1 MLLTIHDNQ
10 YRKVAFIDN
19 EKQGTLNYFNDR
31 WHRNL
36 ETGSSTFEFS
46 VSKKDVEGDKAYSR
60 VYQQL
65 NEKAFVSFQHKSRN
79 YIFYVSKVVET
90 HTRINCLCLNLNLDL
105 INSEVGAFKATRAMS
120 FAEYCNAMGL
130 LRYEKMSI
138 GINEVS
144 ESRRTLEWDG
154 TESKVARLISL
165 ARNFEAEIDFDT
177 QFYDDSS
184 LKSFKVNVYKAND
197 GEKNQGVG
205 RRRDDL
211 LLVRGVNL
219 AEVKRTVDNSKIYN
233 ALTPVGKNGERVI
246 QLAPSN
252 WSVKN
257 EKGELEFYQKGG
269 TLYAPLSAQRFPSA
283 FPDKESGE
291 QWITRTMEID
301 SADQEKIRST
311 AYRELKKFAY
321 PEITYEVEGYADLNI
336 GDTVRIQDDGFVP
349 MLVIEARVIEQTLSF
364 TNPSSNRTTFG
375 NARALE
381 SRVSTDLIKR
391 LEQMVESARPYTI
404 KVLTSNGTYFKNHI
418 GNSVV
423 EARLYKGGTPIEDV
437 TWAWEFKGQST
448 TGQSYQVDGREVGET
463 AVLVV
468 KATQGD
474 RELTREA
481 VSFVNVNDGASG
493 QPGLAGADGRTPI
506 VHTAYANSAD
516 GSVGFSVSDSTNK
529 SYIGTC
535 TTYLDTN
542 PTGEDP
548 RDYRLY
554 SWAKFKGE
562 TGRGIEST
570 THYFLATNQ
579 GSGVTASTSGWTTT
593 AQYTS
598 ESKRYLWNYTV
609 TQYTDGTSQTSSAII
624 IGVHGAKGDKGDKG
638 NDGIAGRDG
647 VGIRLTT
654 VTYGMSPSDTIQPT
668 SWSASVPTLVKGQY
682 LWTKTVWTYTDNHTE
697 TGYQKTYVS
706 RDGNNGRDGIPGKDG
721 VGIRSTA
728 ITYAVSTSG
737 TSAPTVGWGEQVPN
751 VPSGQYLWT
760 RTVYTYTDNDT
771 ETAYSVSKMG
781 EKGDKGDKGERGLQ
795 GLQGPKGDQ
804 GIPGVKGADGRT
816 QYTHIAYADT
826 ASGGGFSQTDQTK
839 PYIGMYQDFIAT
851 DSTNPASYRWTK
863 WKGDKGDTGAQGVP
877 GPKGADGRTPYVHF
891 AYSDN
896 ADGTG
901 LTTSDNG
908 QRYIGHYSDY
918 TQADSTDKTKYRW
931 ADRWA
936 KIELGGRNYILQ
948 SDTYSTTGSK
958 YFDVTPEF
966 LDYAYSGKYVTISL
980 DIKGENLVPDA
991 RGLSRIGCELR
1002 LNLSNGGVLY
1012 LQCQKIVSGNL
1023 PRERISVTRQIP
1035 QGVSVVGLNKVNMY
1049 VQVGGTALAGRPKF
1063 ELSSSPS
1070 DWSPA
1075 PEDVEE
1081 SIRKEAEIAAYND
1094 LKLQEEAQAIRVEL
1108 EAKALASEVKAWLGE
1123 YRSFAERSDGQV
1135 AGLSQSFFESQAR
1148 IVELEKNLGENALM
1162 LNFVNNYLRASD
1174 DGVTLGNK
1182 DNTDYIQITPEGIQL
1197 MSAGVA
1203 VATIAN
1209 GLMKTAHGV
1218 LTDSLQVGKFRFEQ
1232 SRRNPDINVWRYVE

>member
-90 HTRINCLCLNLNLDL
+90 HTKINCLCLNLNLDL

-138 GINEVS
+138 GIDEVS

-184 LKSFKVNVYKAND
+184 LKSFKVNVYKAYD

-233 ALTPVGKNGERVI
+233 AVTPVGKDGERVI

-391 LEQMVESARPYTI
+391 LEQMVELARPYTI
-404 KVLTSNGTYFKNHI
+404 KVLTTNGTYFKNSLGH
-418 GNSVV
+418 SVV

-448 TGQSYQVDGREVGET
+448 TGQSYQVNGREVGET
-463 AVLVV
+463 AVLLV
-468 KATQGD
+468 KAMQGD

-493 QPGLAGADGRTPI
+493 QPGQAGADGRTPI

-516 GSVGFSVSDSTNK
+516 GSVGFSVSDPTNK
-529 SYIGTC
+529 SFIGTC

-570 THYFLATNQ
+570 THYFLATSQ
-579 GSGVTASTSGWTTT
+579 GSGVTVSTSGWTTT
-593 AQYTS
+593 AQSTTAVN
-598 ESKRYLWNYTV
+598 KYLWNYTV

-624 IGVHGAKGDKGDKG
+624 IGVH
-638 NDGIAGRDG
+638 
-647 VGIRLTT
+647 
-654 VTYGMSPSDTIQPT
+654 
-668 SWSASVPTLVKGQY
+668 
-682 LWTKTVWTYTDNHTE
+682 
-697 TGYQKTYVS
+697 
-706 RDGNNGRDGIPGKDG
+706 
-721 VGIRSTA
+721 
-728 ITYAVSTSG
+728 
-737 TSAPTVGWGEQVPN
+737 
-751 VPSGQYLWT
+751 
-760 RTVYTYTDNDT
+760 
-771 ETAYSVSKMG
+771 
-781 EKGDKGDKGERGLQ
+781 
-795 GLQGPKGDQ
+795 
-804 GIPGVKGADGRT
+804 
-816 QYTHIAYADT
+816 
-826 ASGGGFSQTDQTK
+826 
-839 PYIGMYQDFIAT
+839 
-851 DSTNPASYRWTK
+851 
-863 WKGDKGDTGAQGVP
+863 
-877 GPKGADGRTPYVHF
+877 GADGRTPYVHF

-936 KIELGGRNYILQ
+936 KIEVGGRNYAEDYDFNRGMWEYSQGDASVKSIDFTNGIYTVTTSTNTWHQLQ
-948 SDTYSTTGSK
+948 IHSESGSRLGGKLDSTALLDLEVGETYTLSVEVK
-958 YFDVTPEF
+958 VN
-966 LDYAYSGKYVTISL
+966 SGGPKFWL
-980 DIKGENLVPDA
+980 
-991 RGLSRIGCELR
+991 ELR
-1002 LNLSNGGVLY
+1002 DNGIANYDAVVTHLG
-1012 LQCQKIVSGNL
+1012 GNGTAITATSEWV
-1023 PRERISVTRQIP
+1023 RYSVTGTIKPNSDFSHRRIIL
-1035 QGVSVVGLNKVNMY
+1035 GYNEIGSISFRKVELTR
-1049 VQVGGTALAGRPKF
+1049 GIAFTDSGR
-1063 ELSSSPS
+1063 
-1070 DWSPA
+1070 A
-1075 PEDVEE
+1075 PEDTDAQFEAVNQRMRE
-1081 SIRKEAEIAAYND
+1081 EAEQQAYE
-1094 LKLQEEAQAIRVEL
+1094 LTKLQEQAQSIRVEL
-1108 EAKALASEVKAWLGE
+1108 EAKALASEIKQWLAE
-1123 YRSFAERSDGQV
+1123 YKEFAQSTDKTIEDFTRSFFK
-1135 AGLSQSFFESQAR
+1135 SQER
-1148 IVELEKNLGENALM
+1148 IVETEKALGENALM
-1162 LNFVNNYLRASD
+1162 LNFVNNYLRASE

-1232 SRRNPDINVWRYVE
+1232 SRWNPDINVWRYVE

>member
-65 NEKAFVSFQHKSRN
+65 NEKAYISFQHKSRN

-90 HTRINCLCLNLNLDL
+90 HTKINCLCLNLNLDL

-184 LKSFKVNVYKAND
+184 LKSFKVNVYKAYD

-233 ALTPVGKNGERVI
+233 AVTPVGKDGERVI

-301 SADQEKIRST
+301 STDQEKIRST

-418 GNSVV
+418 GHSVV

-437 TWAWEFKGQST
+437 TWAWEFKGQSA
-448 TGQSYQVDGREVGET
+448 TGQSFQVDGREVGET

-562 TGRGIEST
+562 PGRGIEST
-570 THYFLATNQ
+570 THYFLATSQ
-579 GSGVTASTSGWTTT
+579 GSGVTVSTSGWTTT
-593 AQYTS
+593 AQSTTAVN
-598 ESKRYLWNYTV
+598 KYLWNYTV
-609 TQYTDGTSQTSSAII
+609 TQYSDGTSQTSSAII
-624 IGVHGAKGDKGDKG
+624 IGVHGA
-638 NDGIAGRDG
+638 
-647 VGIRLTT
+647 
-654 VTYGMSPSDTIQPT
+654 
-668 SWSASVPTLVKGQY
+668 
-682 LWTKTVWTYTDNHTE
+682 
-697 TGYQKTYVS
+697 
-706 RDGNNGRDGIPGKDG
+706 
-721 VGIRSTA
+721 
-728 ITYAVSTSG
+728 
-737 TSAPTVGWGEQVPN
+737 
-751 VPSGQYLWT
+751 
-760 RTVYTYTDNDT
+760 
-771 ETAYSVSKMG
+771 
-781 EKGDKGDKGERGLQ
+781 
-795 GLQGPKGDQ
+795 
-804 GIPGVKGADGRT
+804 DGRT
-816 QYTHIAYADT
+816 TYPHYA
-826 ASGGGFSQTDQTK
+826 F
-839 PYIGMYQDFIAT
+839 
-851 DSTNPASYRWTK
+851 
-863 WKGDKGDTGAQGVP
+863 
-877 GPKGADGRTPYVHF
+877 
-891 AYSDN
+891 SDN

-901 LTTSDNG
+901 LVFTDTG
-908 QRYIGHYSDY
+908 QRYQGYYSDY

-936 KIELGGRNYILQ
+936 KIDGGFANIYALSKNGEISTNQTSEFRLDI
-948 SDTYSTTGSK
+948 SSGTVSFKTTGSDSFIGHAVSHLNPYRSVYGIK
-958 YFDVTPEF
+958 IPVIPNRSILIHITNNNFGKNYISYFGADSNTIKTS
-966 LDYAYSGKYVTISL
+966 SGPHPNKFILNPSQ
-980 DIKGENLVPDA
+980 
-991 RGLSRIGCELR
+991 LSGVSFITLR
-1002 LNLSNGGVLY
+1002 YGVGN
-1012 LQCQKIVSGNL
+1012 SNL
-1023 PRERISVTRQIP
+1023 PIGTYVET
-1035 QGVSVVGLNKVNMY
+1035 KVKVEY
-1049 VQVGGTALAGRPKF
+1049 GTIHT
-1063 ELSSSPS
+1063 

-1081 SIRKEAEIAAYND
+1081 SIRKEAEIAAYNN
-1094 LKLQEEAQAIRVEL
+1094 LKLQEQAQAIRVEL

-1123 YRSFAERSDGQV
+1123 YRSFVERSDGQV

>member
-1 MLLTIHDNQ
+1 MLITIHDNQ
-10 YRKVAFIDN
+10 YQKVAFIDN
-19 EKQGTLNYFNDR
+19 EKPGTLNYFNDR

-46 VSKKDVEGDKAYSR
+46 VSKKAIEGDKAYSR
-60 VYQQL
+60 VYQHL
-65 NEKAFVSFQHKSRN
+65 NEKAYVSFQHKSKN
-79 YIFYVSKVVET
+79 YMFYVGKVVET
-90 HTRINCLCLNLNLDL
+90 HSRIDCFCLNLNLDL

-130 LRYEKMSI
+130 LRYERMAI

-154 TESKVARLISL
+154 KETKVARLLSL
-165 ARNFEAEIDFDT
+165 ARNFEAEIEFDT
-177 QFYDDSS
+177 QFNDDSS
-184 LKSFKVNVYKAND
+184 LKLFTVNVYKGYD

-219 AEVKRTVDNSKIYN
+219 SEVKRTVDNSKIYN
-233 ALTPVGKNGERVI
+233 AVTPVGKDGERVI
-246 QLAPSN
+246 KLAPSN
-252 WSVKN
+252 WSVTN
-257 EKGELEFYQKGG
+257 EKGELEFYQRGD

-283 FPDKESGE
+283 FPDKETGE

-311 AYRELKKFAY
+311 AYRELKKYAY
-321 PEITYEVEGYADLNI
+321 PEIIYEVDGYADLDL

-364 TNPSSNRTTFG
+364 TKPSSNRTTFG
-375 NARALE
+375 NARAFE

-391 LEQMVESARPYTI
+391 LEQMVESARPYII

-448 TGQSYQVDGREVGET
+448 TGQSYQVEGSAVDET
-463 AVLVV
+463 AVLIV
-468 KATQGD
+468 KAMQGD
-474 RELTREA
+474 RELARES
-481 VSFVNVNDGASG
+481 VSFVNVNDGAVG
-493 QPGLAGADGRTPI
+493 KPGLAGADGRTPI
-506 VHTAYANSAD
+506 VHTAYANSPD
-516 GSVGFSVSDSTNK
+516 GSVGFSVSDHTGK
-529 SYIGTC
+529 SYVGNC
-535 TTYLDTN
+535 TTYSDTN

-554 SWAKFKGE
+554 TWARFKGDD
-562 TGRGIEST
+562 GRGIKST
-570 THYFLATNQ
+570 THYFLATAQ

-593 AQYTS
+593 AQYTTAVN
-598 ESKRYLWNYTV
+598 KYLWNYTV
-609 TQYTDGTSQTSSAII
+609 TQYSDGTSQTSVAII
-624 IGVHGAKGDKGDKG
+624 IGVHG
-638 NDGIAGRDG
+638 
-647 VGIRLTT
+647 
-654 VTYGMSPSDTIQPT
+654 
-668 SWSASVPTLVKGQY
+668 
-682 LWTKTVWTYTDNHTE
+682 
-697 TGYQKTYVS
+697 
-706 RDGNNGRDGIPGKDG
+706 
-721 VGIRSTA
+721 
-728 ITYAVSTSG
+728 
-737 TSAPTVGWGEQVPN
+737 
-751 VPSGQYLWT
+751 
-760 RTVYTYTDNDT
+760 
-771 ETAYSVSKMG
+771 
-781 EKGDKGDKGERGLQ
+781 EKGDKGDAGP
-795 GLQGPKGDQ
+795 QGPKGDQ
-804 GIPGVKGADGRT
+804 GIPGAKGADGRT

-826 ASGGGFSQTDQTK
+826 VSGGGFSQTDQSK
-839 PYIGMYQDFIAT
+839 AYIGMYQDFNAT
-851 DSTNPASYRWTK
+851 DSTNPTAYRWTK

-936 KIELGGRNYILQ
+936 KIELGGRNYILK
-948 SDTYSTTGSK
+948 SDVYATTGSK
-958 YFDVTPEF
+958 YFDVSQEF
-966 LDYAYSGKYVTISL
+966 LDYAYSGRYVTISL

-1002 LNLSNGGVLY
+1002 LNLSDGKSLY
-1012 LQCQKIVSGNL
+1012 LQCQKIVSGTQ
-1023 PRERISVTRQIP
+1023 PRERISVTKQIP

-1049 VQVGGTALAGRPKF
+1049 IQVGGTALAGRPKF

-1075 PEDVEE
+1075 TEDIDAQFESVDSRITEE
-1081 SIRKEAEIAAYND
+1081 AQRQVYE
-1094 LKLQEEAQAIRVEL
+1094 LTKLQEQAQSMRVEL
-1108 EAKALASEVKAWLGE
+1108 EAKALASEIKQWLAE
-1123 YRSFAERSDGQV
+1123 YKEFVQNSDTKV
-1135 AGLSQSFFESQAR
+1135 SGLSESFYQSQAR
-1148 IVELEKNLGENALM
+1148 IVALEKDLGENSMM

-1174 DGVTLGNK
+1174 DGVTLGNR
-1182 DNTDYIQITPEGIQL
+1182 DNTEYIQITPQGIQL

-1218 LTDSLQVGKFRFEQ
+1218 LTDSLQVGFYRFEQ
-1232 SRRNPDINVWRYVE
+1232 SKRNPAVNVWRYVE

>member
-90 HTRINCLCLNLNLDL
+90 HTKINCLCLNLNLDL

-144 ESRRTLEWDG
+144 ESRRTLEWEG

-205 RRRDDL
+205 HRRDDL

-246 QLAPSN
+246 QLAPTN
-252 WSVKN
+252 WSIKN

-418 GNSVV
+418 GNSVA

-448 TGQSYQVDGREVGET
+448 TGQSFQVDGREVGET
-463 AVLVV
+463 AVLIV
-468 KATQGD
+468 KAMQGD

-516 GSVGFSVSDSTNK
+516 GSVGFSVSDPTNK

-554 SWAKFKGE
+554 TWAKFKGE

-570 THYFLATNQ
+570 THYFLATSQ
-579 GSGVTASTSGWTTT
+579 GSGVTVSTSGWTTT
-593 AQYTS
+593 AQSTTAVN
-598 ESKRYLWNYTV
+598 KYLWNYTV

-624 IGVHGAKGDKGDKG
+624 IGVHGA
-638 NDGIAGRDG
+638 
-647 VGIRLTT
+647 
-654 VTYGMSPSDTIQPT
+654 
-668 SWSASVPTLVKGQY
+668 
-682 LWTKTVWTYTDNHTE
+682 
-697 TGYQKTYVS
+697 
-706 RDGNNGRDGIPGKDG
+706 
-721 VGIRSTA
+721 
-728 ITYAVSTSG
+728 
-737 TSAPTVGWGEQVPN
+737 
-751 VPSGQYLWT
+751 
-760 RTVYTYTDNDT
+760 
-771 ETAYSVSKMG
+771 
-781 EKGDKGDKGERGLQ
+781 
-795 GLQGPKGDQ
+795 
-804 GIPGVKGADGRT
+804 DGRT
-816 QYTHIAYADT
+816 TYPHYA
-826 ASGGGFSQTDQTK
+826 F
-839 PYIGMYQDFIAT
+839 
-851 DSTNPASYRWTK
+851 
-863 WKGDKGDTGAQGVP
+863 
-877 GPKGADGRTPYVHF
+877 
-891 AYSDN
+891 SDN

-901 LTTSDNG
+901 LVFTDTG
-908 QRYIGHYSDY
+908 QRYQGYYSDY

-936 KIELGGRNYILQ
+936 KIEVGGRNLISGTASFSGTHWEKEGTWRLEESLYKGAGVLTWVSGKKASPIANISVQSGDTYTFSAYIKKASQGTVYFYLYDAGEMRFATANVSRETLIQ
-948 SDTYSTTGSK
+948 NVGDNFQRFTITFKVTRSGILRPRFAIVDSDTGGFSVAGYQLETG
-958 YFDVTPEF
+958 T
-966 LDYAYSGKYVTISL
+966 
-980 DIKGENLVPDA
+980 
-991 RGLSRIGCELR
+991 
-1002 LNLSNGGVLY
+1002 
-1012 LQCQKIVSGNL
+1012 
-1023 PRERISVTRQIP
+1023 
-1035 QGVSVVGLNKVNMY
+1035 
-1049 VQVGGTALAGRPKF
+1049 LAT
-1063 ELSSSPS
+1063 
-1070 DWSPA
+1070 DWSPTL
-1075 PEDVEE
+1075 EDVEE

-1094 LKLQEEAQAIRVEL
+1094 LKIREEAQAIRVEL

-1123 YRSFAERSDGQV
+1123 YRSFVERSDGQA

>member
-10 YRKVAFIDN
+10 YQKVAFIDN

-46 VSKKDVEGDKAYSR
+46 VSKKAIEGDKAYSR
-60 VYQQL
+60 VYQHL
-65 NEKAFVSFQHKSRN
+65 NEKAYVSFQHKSKN
-79 YIFYVSKVVET
+79 YMFYVGKVVET
-90 HTRINCLCLNLNLDL
+90 HSRIDCFCLNLNLDL

-130 LRYEKMSI
+130 LRYERMAI

-154 TESKVARLISL
+154 KETKVARLLSL
-165 ARNFEAEIDFDT
+165 ARNFESEIEFDT
-177 QFYDDSS
+177 QFNDDSS
-184 LKSFKVNVYKAND
+184 LKLFTVNVYKGYD

-219 AEVKRTVDNSKIYN
+219 SEVKRTVDNSKIYN
-233 ALTPVGKNGERVI
+233 AVTPVGKDGERAI
-246 QLAPSN
+246 KLAPSN
-252 WSVKN
+252 WSVTN
-257 EKGELEFYQKGG
+257 DKGELEFYQRGD

-283 FPDKESGE
+283 FPDKETGE

-311 AYRELKKFAY
+311 AYRELKKYAY
-321 PEITYEVEGYADLNI
+321 PEIVYEVDGYADLDL

-364 TNPSSNRTTFG
+364 TKPSSNRTTFG
-375 NARALE
+375 NARAFE

-448 TGQSYQVDGREVGET
+448 TGQSYQVEGSAVDET
-463 AVLVV
+463 AVLIV
-468 KATQGD
+468 KAMQGD
-474 RELTREA
+474 RELVRES

-493 QPGLAGADGRTPI
+493 QPGQAGADGRTPI
-506 VHTAYANSAD
+506 VHTAYANSPD
-516 GSVGFSVSDSTNK
+516 GSVGFSVSDHTGK
-529 SYIGTC
+529 SYVGTC
-535 TTYLDTN
+535 TTYSDTN

-554 SWAKFKGE
+554 TWARFKGDD
-562 TGRGIEST
+562 GRGIEST
-570 THYFLATNQ
+570 THYFLATAQ

-593 AQYTS
+593 AQSTTAVN
-598 ESKRYLWNYTV
+598 KYLWNYTV
-609 TQYTDGTSQTSSAII
+609 TQYSDGTSQTSSAII

-654 VTYGMSPSDTIQPT
+654 VTYGISSSDTVQPT
-668 SWSASVPTLVKGQY
+668 SWFNNVPTLVKGQY

-697 TGYQKTYVS
+697 TGYQKTYIS

-728 ITYAVSTSG
+728 ISYAVSTSG
-737 TSAPTVGWGEQVPN
+737 TSAPTVGWGEQVPS

-781 EKGDKGDKGERGLQ
+781 EKG
-795 GLQGPKGDQ
+795 
-804 GIPGVKGADGRT
+804 ADGRT
-816 QYTHIAYADT
+816 TYPHYA
-826 ASGGGFSQTDQTK
+826 F
-839 PYIGMYQDFIAT
+839 
-851 DSTNPASYRWTK
+851 
-863 WKGDKGDTGAQGVP
+863 
-877 GPKGADGRTPYVHF
+877 
-891 AYSDN
+891 SDN

-901 LTTSDNG
+901 LVFTDTG
-908 QRYIGHYSDY
+908 QRYQGYYSDY

-931 ADRWA
+931 TDRWA
-936 KIELGGRNYILQ
+936 KIEVGGRNLFLNSKFKFELTKQ
-948 SDTYSTTGSK
+948 YSTYYMDASQEQTQGQ
-958 YFDVTPEF
+958 
-966 LDYAYSGKYVTISL
+966 
-980 DIKGENLVPDA
+980 LVPSIDKNMTFK
-991 RGLSRIGCELR
+991 GTNTL
-1002 LNLSNGGVLY
+1002 
-1012 LQCQKIVSGNL
+1012 KIVSTFNG
-1023 PRERISVTRQIP
+1023 TRNNQKITFRT
-1035 QGVSVVGLNKVNMY
+1035 GGDDRT
-1049 VQVGGTALAGRPKF
+1049 GTANEMKNQSVMMSFWAKSTVANTVMAWRTGYRNPTK
-1063 ELSSSPS
+1063 ELSIGT
-1070 DWSPA
+1070 DWKYYSFQLIAPGAGDATNEAIVHIWTAATVWIAFPKVERGTVSTDYIEA
-1075 PEDVEE
+1075 PEDTAEEINSKANQEEVEALNE
-1081 SIRKEAEIAAYND
+1081 RMREEAERQAYE
-1094 LKLQEEAQAIRVEL
+1094 LTKLQEQAQSMRVEL
-1108 EAKALASEVKAWLGE
+1108 EAKALASEIKQWLAE
-1123 YRSFAERSDGQV
+1123 YREFAQNSDTKV
-1135 AGLSQSFFESQAR
+1135 SGLSESFYQSQAR
-1148 IVELEKNLGENALM
+1148 IVALEKDLGENSMM

-1182 DNTDYIQITPEGIQL
+1182 DNTEYIQITPQGIQL

-1218 LTDSLQVGKFRFEQ
+1218 LTDSLQVGFYRFEQ
-1232 SRRNPDINVWRYVE
+1232 SKRNPAVNVWRYVE

>member
-1 MLLTIHDNQ
+1 MLITIHDNQ
-10 YRKVAFIDN
+10 YQKVAFIDN

-46 VSKKDVEGDKAYSR
+46 VSKKAIEGDKAYSR
-60 VYQQL
+60 VYQHL
-65 NEKAFVSFQHKSRN
+65 NEKAYVSFQHKSKN
-79 YIFYVSKVVET
+79 YMFYVGKVVET
-90 HTRINCLCLNLNLDL
+90 HSRIDCFCLNLNLDL

-130 LRYEKMSI
+130 LRYERMAI

-154 TESKVARLISL
+154 KETKVARLLSL
-165 ARNFEAEIDFDT
+165 ARNFEAEIEFDT
-177 QFYDDSS
+177 QFNDDSS
-184 LKSFKVNVYKAND
+184 LKLFTVNVYKGYD

-219 AEVKRTVDNSKIYN
+219 SEVKRTVDNSKIYN
-233 ALTPVGKNGERVI
+233 AVTPVGKDGERVVK
-246 QLAPSN
+246 LAPSN
-252 WSVKN
+252 WSVTN
-257 EKGELEFYQKGG
+257 EKGELEFYQRGD

-283 FPDKESGE
+283 FPDKETGE

-311 AYRELKKFAY
+311 AYRELKKYAY
-321 PEITYEVEGYADLNI
+321 PEIVYEVDGYADLDL

-364 TNPSSNRTTFG
+364 TKPSSNRTTFG
-375 NARALE
+375 NARAFE
-381 SRVSTDLIKR
+381 SRVSNDLIKR
-391 LEQMVESARPYTI
+391 LEQMVESARPYII

-448 TGQSYQVDGREVGET
+448 TGQSYQVEGSAVDET
-463 AVLVV
+463 AVLIV
-468 KATQGD
+468 KAMQGD
-474 RELTREA
+474 RELARES
-481 VSFVNVNDGASG
+481 VSFVNVNDGAVG
-493 QPGLAGADGRTPI
+493 RPGKAGADGRTPI

-516 GSVGFSVSDSTNK
+516 GSVGFNVSDSTNK

-535 TTYLDTN
+535 STYLDTN

-554 SWAKFKGE
+554 TWARFKGDD
-562 TGRGIEST
+562 GRGIEST
-570 THYFLATNQ
+570 THYFLATAQ

-598 ESKRYLWNYTV
+598 ESKKYLWNYTV
-609 TQYTDGTSQTSSAII
+609 TEYSDGTNQTGVPII
-624 IGVHGAKGDKGDKG
+624 IGTHGAKGDKG
-638 NDGIAGRDG
+638 NDGNPGRDG
-647 VGIRLTT
+647 VGIRSTV
-654 VTYGMSPSDTIQPT
+654 VTYGLSTSDTVQPST
-668 SWSASVPTLVKGQY
+668 WSASVPTLIKGQY
-682 LWTKTVWTYTDNHTE
+682 LWTKTVWSYTDNSTE
-697 TGYQKTYVS
+697 AGYQKTYIS
-706 RDGNNGRDGIPGKDG
+706 RDGNNGRDGVPGKDG
-721 VGIRSTA
+721 VGIRSTV
-728 ITYAVSTSG
+728 ISYAVSTSG
-737 TSAPTVGWGEQVPN
+737 TSAPTVGWGEQVPG

-781 EKGDKGDKGERGLQ
+781 EKGDK
-795 GLQGPKGDQ
+795 
-804 GIPGVKGADGRT
+804 
-816 QYTHIAYADT
+816 
-826 ASGGGFSQTDQTK
+826 
-839 PYIGMYQDFIAT
+839 
-851 DSTNPASYRWTK
+851 
-863 WKGDKGDTGAQGVP
+863 GAQGVP

-936 KIELGGRNYILQ
+936 KIDGGFANIYALSKNGEISTNQTSEFRLDI
-948 SDTYSTTGSK
+948 SSGTVSFKTTGSDSFIGHAVSHLNPYRSVYGIK
-958 YFDVTPEF
+958 IPVIPNRSILIHITNNNFGKNYISYFGADSNTIKTF
-966 LDYAYSGKYVTISL
+966 SGPHPNKFILNPSQ
-980 DIKGENLVPDA
+980 
-991 RGLSRIGCELR
+991 LSGVSFITLR
-1002 LNLSNGGVLY
+1002 YGVGN
-1012 LQCQKIVSGNL
+1012 SNL
-1023 PRERISVTRQIP
+1023 PIGTYVET
-1035 QGVSVVGLNKVNMY
+1035 KVKVEY
-1049 VQVGGTALAGRPKF
+1049 GTIHT
-1063 ELSSSPS
+1063 

-1081 SIRKEAEIAAYND
+1081 SIRKEAEIAAYNN
-1094 LKLQEEAQAIRVEL
+1094 LKLQEEAQAIRAEL

-1123 YRSFAERSDGQV
+1123 YRSFVERSDGQV

>member
-10 YRKVAFIDN
+10 YQKVAFIDN

-46 VSKKDVEGDKAYSR
+46 VSKKAIEGDKAYSR
-60 VYQQL
+60 VYQHL
-65 NEKAFVSFQHKSRN
+65 NEKAYVSFQHKSKN
-79 YIFYVSKVVET
+79 YMFYVGKVVET
-90 HTRINCLCLNLNLDL
+90 HSRIDCFCLNLNLDL

-130 LRYEKMSI
+130 LRYERMAI

-154 TESKVARLISL
+154 KETKVARLLSL
-165 ARNFEAEIDFDT
+165 ARNFEAEIEFDT
-177 QFYDDSS
+177 QFNDDSS
-184 LKSFKVNVYKAND
+184 LKLFTVNVYKGYD

-219 AEVKRTVDNSKIYN
+219 SEVKRTVDNSKIYN
-233 ALTPVGKNGERVI
+233 AVTPVGKDGERVVK
-246 QLAPSN
+246 LAPSN
-252 WSVKN
+252 WSVTN
-257 EKGELEFYQKGG
+257 EKGELEFYQRGD

-283 FPDKESGE
+283 FPDKETGE

-311 AYRELKKFAY
+311 AYRELKKYAY
-321 PEITYEVEGYADLNI
+321 PEIVYEVDGYADLDL

-418 GNSVV
+418 GHSVV

-448 TGQSYQVDGREVGET
+448 TGQSFQVDGREVGET

-468 KATQGD
+468 KAMQGD

-562 TGRGIEST
+562 PGRGIEST
-570 THYFLATNQ
+570 THYFLATSQ
-579 GSGVTASTSGWTTT
+579 GSGVTVSTSGWTTT

-598 ESKRYLWNYTV
+598 ESKKYLWNYTV
-609 TQYTDGTSQTSSAII
+609 TEYSDGTSQTSSAII
-624 IGVHGAKGDKGDKG
+624 IGVHGAKGDKGD
-638 NDGIAGRDG
+638 
-647 VGIRLTT
+647 
-654 VTYGMSPSDTIQPT
+654 P
-668 SWSASVPTLVKGQY
+668 
-682 LWTKTVWTYTDNHTE
+682 
-697 TGYQKTYVS
+697 
-706 RDGNNGRDGIPGKDG
+706 
-721 VGIRSTA
+721 
-728 ITYAVSTSG
+728 
-737 TSAPTVGWGEQVPN
+737 
-751 VPSGQYLWT
+751 
-760 RTVYTYTDNDT
+760 
-771 ETAYSVSKMG
+771 
-781 EKGDKGDKGERGLQ
+781 GERGLQ
-795 GLQGPKGDQ
+795 GIQGPKGDQ
-804 GIPGVKGADGRT
+804 GIPGTKGADGRT
-816 QYTHIAYADT
+816 QYTHIAYADNDT
-826 ASGGGFSQTDQTK
+826 GGGFSQTDQTK
-839 PYIGMYQDFIAT
+839 PYIGMYQDFTVT
-851 DSTNPASYRWTK
+851 DSTNPNSYRWTK

-877 GPKGADGRTPYVHF
+877 GPKGVDGRTPYVHF

-936 KIELGGRNYILQ
+936 KIELGGRNYILK
-948 SDTYSTTGSK
+948 SDVYATTGSK
-958 YFDVTPEF
+958 YFDVSQEF
-966 LDYAYSGKYVTISL
+966 LDYAYSGRYVTISL
-980 DIKGENLVPDA
+980 DIKGENLVPDS

-1002 LNLSNGGVLY
+1002 FNLSDGKVLY
-1012 LQCQKIVSGNL
+1012 LQCQKIVSGTQ
-1023 PRERISVTRQIP
+1023 PRERISVTKQIP

-1049 VQVGGTALAGRPKF
+1049 IQVGGTALAGRPKF

-1075 PEDVEE
+1075 PEDINAQFESVDSRITEE
-1081 SIRKEAEIAAYND
+1081 AQRQVYE
-1094 LKLQEEAQAIRVEL
+1094 LTKLQEQAQSMRVEL
-1108 EAKALASEVKAWLGE
+1108 EAKALASEIKQWLAE
-1123 YRSFAERSDGQV
+1123 YKEFAQSTDKTIDSFTRNFFQ
-1135 AGLSQSFFESQAR
+1135 SQER
-1148 IVELEKNLGENALM
+1148 IVALEKDLGENSMM

-1182 DNTDYIQITPEGIQL
+1182 DNTEYIQITPQGIQL

-1218 LTDSLQVGKFRFEQ
+1218 LTDSLQVGFYRFEQ
-1232 SRRNPDINVWRYVE
+1232 SKRNPAVNVWRYVE

>member
-90 HTRINCLCLNLNLDL
+90 HTKINCLCLNLNLDL

-233 ALTPVGKNGERVI
+233 ALTPVGKDGERVI
-246 QLAPSN
+246 PLAPSN
-252 WSVKN
+252 WSVTN

-349 MLVIEARVIEQTLSF
+349 MLIIEARVIEQTLSF

-391 LEQMVESARPYTI
+391 LEQMVELARPYTI

-418 GNSVV
+418 GHSVV

-437 TWAWEFKGQST
+437 TWAWEFKDQST
-448 TGQSYQVDGREVGET
+448 TGQSFQVDGREVGET

-468 KATQGD
+468 KAMQGD

-493 QPGLAGADGRTPI
+493 QPGQAGADGRTPI

-516 GSVGFSVSDSTNK
+516 GSVGFSVSDPTNK

-562 TGRGIEST
+562 PGRGIEST
-570 THYFLATNQ
+570 THYFLATSQ
-579 GSGVTASTSGWTTT
+579 GSGVTVSTSGWTTT

-598 ESKRYLWNYTV
+598 ESKKYLWNYTV
-609 TQYTDGTSQTSSAII
+609 TEYSDGTSQTSSAII
-624 IGVHGAKGDKGDKG
+624 IGVHGAKGDKGD
-638 NDGIAGRDG
+638 
-647 VGIRLTT
+647 
-654 VTYGMSPSDTIQPT
+654 P
-668 SWSASVPTLVKGQY
+668 
-682 LWTKTVWTYTDNHTE
+682 
-697 TGYQKTYVS
+697 
-706 RDGNNGRDGIPGKDG
+706 
-721 VGIRSTA
+721 
-728 ITYAVSTSG
+728 
-737 TSAPTVGWGEQVPN
+737 
-751 VPSGQYLWT
+751 
-760 RTVYTYTDNDT
+760 
-771 ETAYSVSKMG
+771 
-781 EKGDKGDKGERGLQ
+781 GERGVQ

-804 GIPGVKGADGRT
+804 GIQGAKGVDGRT

-826 ASGGGFSQTDQTK
+826 ASGSGFSQTDQTK

-1002 LNLSNGGVLY
+1002 LNLSNGGNLY

-1049 VQVGGTALAGRPKF
+1049 VQVGGNAMAGRPKF
-1063 ELSSSPS
+1063 ELASSPS

-1123 YRSFAERSDGQV
+1123 YRSFVERSDGQV

-1232 SRRNPDINVWRYVE
+1232 SRRNPDINVWRYME

>member
-90 HTRINCLCLNLNLDL
+90 HTKINCLCLNLNLDL

-252 WSVKN
+252 WSVTN

-391 LEQMVESARPYTI
+391 LEQMVELARPYTI

-448 TGQSYQVDGREVGET
+448 TGQSFQVNGREVGET
-463 AVLVV
+463 AVLLV
-468 KATQGD
+468 KAMQGD

-516 GSVGFSVSDSTNK
+516 GSVGFSVSDPTNK
-529 SYIGTC
+529 NYIGTC

-554 SWAKFKGE
+554 TWAKFKGE
-562 TGRGIEST
+562 PGRGIEST
-570 THYFLATNQ
+570 THYFLATSQ
-579 GSGVTASTSGWTTT
+579 GSGVTVSTSGWTTT
-593 AQYTS
+593 AQSTTAVN
-598 ESKRYLWNYTV
+598 KYLWNYTV
-609 TQYTDGTSQTSSAII
+609 TQYSDGTSQTSSAII
-624 IGVHGAKGDKGDKG
+624 IGVHGA
-638 NDGIAGRDG
+638 
-647 VGIRLTT
+647 
-654 VTYGMSPSDTIQPT
+654 
-668 SWSASVPTLVKGQY
+668 
-682 LWTKTVWTYTDNHTE
+682 
-697 TGYQKTYVS
+697 
-706 RDGNNGRDGIPGKDG
+706 
-721 VGIRSTA
+721 
-728 ITYAVSTSG
+728 
-737 TSAPTVGWGEQVPN
+737 
-751 VPSGQYLWT
+751 
-760 RTVYTYTDNDT
+760 
-771 ETAYSVSKMG
+771 
-781 EKGDKGDKGERGLQ
+781 
-795 GLQGPKGDQ
+795 
-804 GIPGVKGADGRT
+804 DGRT
-816 QYTHIAYADT
+816 TYPHYA
-826 ASGGGFSQTDQTK
+826 F
-839 PYIGMYQDFIAT
+839 
-851 DSTNPASYRWTK
+851 
-863 WKGDKGDTGAQGVP
+863 
-877 GPKGADGRTPYVHF
+877 
-891 AYSDN
+891 SDN

-901 LTTSDNG
+901 LVFTDTG
-908 QRYIGHYSDY
+908 QRYQGYYSDY
-918 TQADSTDKTKYRW
+918 IQADSADKTKYRW

-936 KIELGGRNYILQ
+936 KITETTGNLLLRSNEPWSSTAYLAKEYEIAEPLEEGK
-948 SDTYSTTGSK
+948 TYSFVIHWWRGS
-958 YFDVTPEF
+958 
-966 LDYAYSGKYVTISL
+966 
-980 DIKGENLVPDA
+980 
-991 RGLSRIGCELR
+991 
-1002 LNLSNGGVLY
+1002 
-1012 LQCQKIVSGNL
+1012 
-1023 PRERISVTRQIP
+1023 
-1035 QGVSVVGLNKVNMY
+1035 GVSSNYVPMIYYNGSSLMLAAPTGTTSWQEAPTKIKYDSEIDSWVVTFTVKKRSQMEEDQLQNFDTRPPKLRVYRFGSETPNQNASRNSSAQSNASFATLVKGNIPMSKWQPHWSETQKQIDDKANQEEVNALNERM
-1049 VQVGGTALAGRPKF
+1049 R
-1063 ELSSSPS
+1063 E
-1070 DWSPA
+1070 
-1075 PEDVEE
+1075 
-1081 SIRKEAEIAAYND
+1081 EAERQVYE
-1094 LKLQEEAQAIRVEL
+1094 LTKLQEQAQAIRVEL

-1123 YRSFAERSDGQV
+1123 YRSFVERSDGQV

-1162 LNFVNNYLRASD
+1162 LNFVNNYLRASE

-1232 SRRNPDINVWRYVE
+1232 SKRNPDINVWRYVE

>member
-90 HTRINCLCLNLNLDL
+90 HTKINCLCLNLNLDF

-184 LKSFKVNVYKAND
+184 LKSFKVNVYKAYD

-233 ALTPVGKNGERVI
+233 AVTPVGKDGERVI

-404 KVLTSNGTYFKNHI
+404 KVLTSNGTYFKNGLGH
-418 GNSVV
+418 SVV

-448 TGQSYQVDGREVGET
+448 TGQSFQVNGREVEET
-463 AVLVV
+463 AVLLV
-468 KATQGD
+468 KAMQGD

-562 TGRGIEST
+562 PGRGIEST
-570 THYFLATNQ
+570 THYFLATSQ
-579 GSGVTASTSGWTTT
+579 GSGVTVSTSGWTTT
-593 AQYTS
+593 AQSTTAVN
-598 ESKRYLWNYTV
+598 KYLWNYTV
-609 TQYTDGTSQTSSAII
+609 TQYSDGTSQTSSAII
-624 IGVHGAKGDKGDKG
+624 IGVHGA
-638 NDGIAGRDG
+638 
-647 VGIRLTT
+647 
-654 VTYGMSPSDTIQPT
+654 
-668 SWSASVPTLVKGQY
+668 
-682 LWTKTVWTYTDNHTE
+682 
-697 TGYQKTYVS
+697 
-706 RDGNNGRDGIPGKDG
+706 
-721 VGIRSTA
+721 
-728 ITYAVSTSG
+728 
-737 TSAPTVGWGEQVPN
+737 
-751 VPSGQYLWT
+751 
-760 RTVYTYTDNDT
+760 
-771 ETAYSVSKMG
+771 
-781 EKGDKGDKGERGLQ
+781 
-795 GLQGPKGDQ
+795 
-804 GIPGVKGADGRT
+804 DGRT
-816 QYTHIAYADT
+816 TYPHYA
-826 ASGGGFSQTDQTK
+826 F
-839 PYIGMYQDFIAT
+839 
-851 DSTNPASYRWTK
+851 
-863 WKGDKGDTGAQGVP
+863 
-877 GPKGADGRTPYVHF
+877 
-891 AYSDN
+891 SDN

-901 LTTSDNG
+901 LVFTDTG
-908 QRYIGHYSDY
+908 QRYQGYYSDY

-936 KIELGGRNYILQ
+936 KIDGGFANIYALSKNGEISTNQTSEFRLDI
-948 SDTYSTTGSK
+948 SSGTVSFKTTGSDSFIGHAVSHLNPYRSVYGIK
-958 YFDVTPEF
+958 IPVIPNRSILIHITNNNFGKNYISYFGADSNTIKTS
-966 LDYAYSGKYVTISL
+966 SGPHPNKFILNPSQ
-980 DIKGENLVPDA
+980 
-991 RGLSRIGCELR
+991 LSGVSFITLR
-1002 LNLSNGGVLY
+1002 YGVGN
-1012 LQCQKIVSGNL
+1012 SNL
-1023 PRERISVTRQIP
+1023 PIGTYVET
-1035 QGVSVVGLNKVNMY
+1035 KVKVEY
-1049 VQVGGTALAGRPKF
+1049 GTIHT
-1063 ELSSSPS
+1063 

-1081 SIRKEAEIAAYND
+1081 SIRKEAEIAAYNN
-1094 LKLQEEAQAIRVEL
+1094 LKLQEQAQAIRVEL

-1123 YRSFAERSDGQV
+1123 YRSFVERSDGQV

-1203 VATIAN
+1203 VATIAS

-1232 SRRNPDINVWRYVE
+1232 SKRNPDINVWRYVE

>member
-246 QLAPSN
+246 QLAPSS

-404 KVLTSNGTYFKNHI
+404 KVLTSNGTYFKNRI
-418 GNSVV
+418 GHSVV

-437 TWAWEFKGQST
+437 TWTWEFKGQST
-448 TGQSYQVDGREVGET
+448 TGQSFQVDGREVGET
-463 AVLVV
+463 AVLLV
-468 KATQGD
+468 KAMQGD

-609 TQYTDGTSQTSSAII
+609 TQYSDGTSQTSSAII

-697 TGYQKTYVS
+697 TGYQKTYIS

-728 ITYAVSTSG
+728 IAYAVSTSG
-737 TSAPTVGWGEQVPN
+737 TSAPTVGWGEQVPS
-751 VPSGQYLWT
+751 VPSGRYLWT

-781 EKGDKGDKGERGLQ
+781 E
-795 GLQGPKGDQ
+795 
-804 GIPGVKGADGRT
+804 
-816 QYTHIAYADT
+816 
-826 ASGGGFSQTDQTK
+826 
-839 PYIGMYQDFIAT
+839 
-851 DSTNPASYRWTK
+851 
-863 WKGDKGDTGAQGVP
+863 KGDTGAQGVP

-991 RGLSRIGCELR
+991 SGRSRIGCELR
-1002 LNLSNGGVLY
+1002 LNLSNGGNLY

-1035 QGVSVVGLNKVNMY
+1035 QGVSVTGLNKVDMY
-1049 VQVGGTALAGRPKF
+1049 IQVGGTAMAGRPKF
-1063 ELSSSPS
+1063 ELASSPS

-1081 SIRKEAEIAAYND
+1081 SIRKEAENAAYNN
-1094 LKLQEEAQAIRVEL
+1094 LKLQEQAQAIRVEL

-1123 YRSFAERSDGQV
+1123 YRSFVERSDGQV

-1162 LNFVNNYLRASD
+1162 LNFVNNYLRASE

>member
-1 MLLTIHDNQ
+1 MLITIHDNQ
-10 YRKVAFIDN
+10 YQKVAFIDN

-46 VSKKDVEGDKAYSR
+46 VSKKAIEGDKAYSR
-60 VYQQL
+60 VYQHL
-65 NEKAFVSFQHKSRN
+65 NEKAYVSFQHKSKN
-79 YIFYVSKVVET
+79 DMFYVGKVVET
-90 HTRINCLCLNLNLDL
+90 HSRIDCFCLNLNLDL

-130 LRYEKMSI
+130 LRYERMAI

-154 TESKVARLISL
+154 KETKVARLLSL
-165 ARNFEAEIDFDT
+165 ARNFEAEIEFDT
-177 QFYDDSS
+177 QFNDDSS
-184 LKSFKVNVYKAND
+184 LKLFTVNVYKGYD

-219 AEVKRTVDNSKIYN
+219 SEVKRTVDNSKIYN
-233 ALTPVGKNGERVI
+233 AVTPVGKDGERVVK
-246 QLAPSN
+246 LAPSN
-252 WSVKN
+252 WSVTN
-257 EKGELEFYQKGG
+257 EKGELEFYQKRG

-283 FPDKESGE
+283 FPDKETGE

-311 AYRELKKFAY
+311 AYRELKKYAY
-321 PEITYEVEGYADLNI
+321 PEIIYEVDGYADLDL

-364 TNPSSNRTTFG
+364 TKPSSNRTTFG
-375 NARALE
+375 NARAFE

-404 KVLTSNGTYFKNHI
+404 KVLTSNGTYFKNGLGH
-418 GNSVV
+418 SVV

-448 TGQSYQVDGREVGET
+448 TGQSFQVDGREVGET

-562 TGRGIEST
+562 PGRGIEST

-593 AQYTS
+593 AQSTTAVN
-598 ESKRYLWNYTV
+598 KYLWNYTV
-609 TQYTDGTSQTSSAII
+609 TQYSDGTSQTSSAII
-624 IGVHGAKGDKGDKG
+624 IGVHGA
-638 NDGIAGRDG
+638 
-647 VGIRLTT
+647 
-654 VTYGMSPSDTIQPT
+654 
-668 SWSASVPTLVKGQY
+668 
-682 LWTKTVWTYTDNHTE
+682 
-697 TGYQKTYVS
+697 
-706 RDGNNGRDGIPGKDG
+706 
-721 VGIRSTA
+721 
-728 ITYAVSTSG
+728 
-737 TSAPTVGWGEQVPN
+737 
-751 VPSGQYLWT
+751 
-760 RTVYTYTDNDT
+760 
-771 ETAYSVSKMG
+771 
-781 EKGDKGDKGERGLQ
+781 
-795 GLQGPKGDQ
+795 
-804 GIPGVKGADGRT
+804 DGRT
-816 QYTHIAYADT
+816 TYPHYA
-826 ASGGGFSQTDQTK
+826 F
-839 PYIGMYQDFIAT
+839 
-851 DSTNPASYRWTK
+851 
-863 WKGDKGDTGAQGVP
+863 
-877 GPKGADGRTPYVHF
+877 
-891 AYSDN
+891 SDN

-901 LTTSDNG
+901 LVFTDTG
-908 QRYIGHYSDY
+908 QRYQGYYSDFN
-918 TQADSTDKTKYRW
+918 QANSTNKTLYRW
-931 ADRWA
+931 VDRWA
-936 KIELGGRNYILQ
+936 KIELGGRNYILK
-948 SDTYSTTGSK
+948 SDVYATTGSK

-1002 LNLSNGGVLY
+1002 LNLSNGGNLY

-1035 QGVSVVGLNKVNMY
+1035 QGVSVTGLNKVNMY
-1049 VQVGGTALAGRPKF
+1049 IQVGGTAMAGRPKF
-1063 ELSSSPS
+1063 ELASSPS

-1081 SIRKEAEIAAYND
+1081 SIRKEAEIAAYNN
-1094 LKLQEEAQAIRVEL
+1094 LKLQEEAQAIRAEL

-1123 YRSFAERSDGQV
+1123 YRSFVERSDGQV

-1162 LNFVNNYLRASD
+1162 LNFVNNYLRASG

-1232 SRRNPDINVWRYVE
+1232 SRRNPDINVWRYAE

>member
-252 WSVKN
+252 WSVTN

-391 LEQMVESARPYTI
+391 LEQMVESARPYII

-448 TGQSYQVDGREVGET
+448 TGQSFQVDGSAVDET

-468 KATQGD
+468 KAMQGD

-493 QPGLAGADGRTPI
+493 QPGQAGADGRTPI

-516 GSVGFSVSDSTNK
+516 GRVDFSVSDSTNR
-529 SYIGTC
+529 SYIGIC
-535 TTYLDTN
+535 STYLDTN

-554 SWAKFKGE
+554 TWSKSKGE
-562 TGRGIEST
+562 PGRGIEST

-593 AQYTS
+593 AQSTTAVN
-598 ESKRYLWNYTV
+598 KYLWNYTV

-624 IGVHGAKGDKGDKG
+624 IGVHGEKGDKGDKG

-697 TGYQKTYVS
+697 TGYQKTYIS
-706 RDGNNGRDGIPGKDG
+706 RDGNNGRDGIAGKDG
-721 VGIRSTA
+721 VGIRSTT
-728 ITYAVSTSG
+728 ITYAASSSG
-737 TSAPTVGWGEQVPN
+737 TTAPSSGWVSNPPVVSA
-751 VPSGQYLWT
+751 GQYLWT
-760 RTVYTYTDNDT
+760 KTVWTYTDNSS
-771 ETAYSVSKMG
+771 ETGYSVAKMG
-781 EKGDKGDKGERGLQ
+781 ENGATGATGSP
-795 GLQGPKGDQ
+795 GP
-804 GIPGVKGADGRT
+804 KGADGRSS
-816 QYTHIAYADT
+816 YIHIKYAPVINPTDSQITDT
-826 ASGGGFSQTDQTK
+826 PNA
-839 PYIGMYQDFIAT
+839 YIGVYTDYNQA
-851 DSTNPASYRWTK
+851 DSTRASAYTWSK
-863 WKGDKGDTGAQGVP
+863 WQGKDGAQGVP

-966 LDYAYSGKYVTISL
+966 LDCAYSGKYVTISL

-1002 LNLSNGGVLY
+1002 LNLSNGGNLY

-1049 VQVGGTALAGRPKF
+1049 VQVGGNAMAGRPKF
-1063 ELSSSPS
+1063 ELASSPS

-1123 YRSFAERSDGQV
+1123 YRSFVERSDGQV

>member
-90 HTRINCLCLNLNLDL
+90 HTKINCLCLNLNLDL

-120 FAEYCNAMGL
+120 FAEYCNVMGL

-144 ESRRTLEWDG
+144 ESRRKLEWEG

-301 SADQEKIRST
+301 SANQEKIRST

-463 AVLVV
+463 AVLLV
-468 KATQGD
+468 KAMQGD

-493 QPGLAGADGRTPI
+493 QPGQAGADGRTPI

-624 IGVHGAKGDKGDKG
+624 IGVHGA
-638 NDGIAGRDG
+638 
-647 VGIRLTT
+647 
-654 VTYGMSPSDTIQPT
+654 
-668 SWSASVPTLVKGQY
+668 
-682 LWTKTVWTYTDNHTE
+682 
-697 TGYQKTYVS
+697 
-706 RDGNNGRDGIPGKDG
+706 
-721 VGIRSTA
+721 
-728 ITYAVSTSG
+728 
-737 TSAPTVGWGEQVPN
+737 
-751 VPSGQYLWT
+751 
-760 RTVYTYTDNDT
+760 
-771 ETAYSVSKMG
+771 
-781 EKGDKGDKGERGLQ
+781 
-795 GLQGPKGDQ
+795 
-804 GIPGVKGADGRT
+804 DGRT
-816 QYTHIAYADT
+816 TYPHYA
-826 ASGGGFSQTDQTK
+826 F
-839 PYIGMYQDFIAT
+839 
-851 DSTNPASYRWTK
+851 
-863 WKGDKGDTGAQGVP
+863 
-877 GPKGADGRTPYVHF
+877 
-891 AYSDN
+891 SDN

-901 LTTSDNG
+901 LVFTDTG
-908 QRYIGHYSDY
+908 QRYQGYYSDY

-936 KIELGGRNYILQ
+936 RLKLEDNLLLNSSFNQNLNQWQG
-948 SDTYSTTGSK
+948 TG
-958 YFDVTPEF
+958 
-966 LDYAYSGKYVTISL
+966 VTIVDGKARITGEFNKTKYIYQS
-980 DIKGENLVPDA
+980 IKSQIANDD
-991 RGLSRIGCELR
+991 
-1002 LNLSNGGVLY
+1002 
-1012 LQCQKIVSGNL
+1012 VSQVYIAS
-1023 PRERISVTRQIP
+1023 ISVKVTNYVAGSRNP
-1035 QGVSVVGLNKVNMY
+1035 YLALYTDGEKNDSAKTWFGVTYLTAARLEAVNNRGVVQFTTTFKVN
-1049 VQVGGTALAGRPKF
+1049 VPRSQIGGINFHIYARDFTGEVEF
-1063 ELSSSPS
+1063 EKVSLRRGNIDLGWQAS
-1070 DWSPA
+1070 
-1075 PEDVEE
+1075 PEDLQNQLNSKANQEEVEALNE
-1081 SIRKEAEIAAYND
+1081 RLREEAEQQAYE
-1094 LKLQEEAQAIRVEL
+1094 LMKLQEQAQAIRVEL
-1108 EAKALASEVKAWLGE
+1108 EAKALASEIKAWLGE
-1123 YRSFAERSDGQV
+1123 YRSFVERSDGQV

>member
-46 VSKKDVEGDKAYSR
+46 VSKKDIEGDKAYSR
-60 VYQQL
+60 VYQHL

-90 HTRINCLCLNLNLDL
+90 HTKINCLCLNLNLDL

-219 AEVKRTVDNSKIYN
+219 SEVKRTVDNSKIYN

-404 KVLTSNGTYFKNHI
+404 KVLTSNGTYFKNGLGH
-418 GNSVV
+418 SVV

-448 TGQSYQVDGREVGET
+448 TGQSFQVDGREVGET

-468 KATQGD
+468 KAMQGD

-493 QPGLAGADGRTPI
+493 RPGQAGADGRTPI

-529 SYIGTC
+529 SYVGNC

-562 TGRGIEST
+562 PGRGIEST
-570 THYFLATNQ
+570 THYFLATSQ
-579 GSGVTASTSGWTTT
+579 GSGVTVSTSGWTTT
-593 AQYTS
+593 AQSTTAVN
-598 ESKRYLWNYTV
+598 KYLWNYTV

-624 IGVHGAKGDKGDKG
+624 IGVHGA
-638 NDGIAGRDG
+638 
-647 VGIRLTT
+647 
-654 VTYGMSPSDTIQPT
+654 
-668 SWSASVPTLVKGQY
+668 
-682 LWTKTVWTYTDNHTE
+682 
-697 TGYQKTYVS
+697 
-706 RDGNNGRDGIPGKDG
+706 
-721 VGIRSTA
+721 
-728 ITYAVSTSG
+728 
-737 TSAPTVGWGEQVPN
+737 
-751 VPSGQYLWT
+751 
-760 RTVYTYTDNDT
+760 
-771 ETAYSVSKMG
+771 
-781 EKGDKGDKGERGLQ
+781 
-795 GLQGPKGDQ
+795 
-804 GIPGVKGADGRT
+804 
-816 QYTHIAYADT
+816 
-826 ASGGGFSQTDQTK
+826 
-839 PYIGMYQDFIAT
+839 
-851 DSTNPASYRWTK
+851 
-863 WKGDKGDTGAQGVP
+863 
-877 GPKGADGRTPYVHF
+877 DGRTPYVHF

-896 ADGTG
+896 EDGTG
-901 LTTSDNG
+901 LVFTDTG
-908 QRYIGHYSDY
+908 QRYQGYYSDY

-931 ADRWA
+931 TDRWA
-936 KIELGGRNYILQ
+936 KITETTGNLLLRSNEPWSSTAYLAKEYEIAEPLEEGKTYSFVIHWWRGSGVSSNYVPMIYYNGGALMLAAPTGTTIQQEAPTKIKYDSEIDSWVVTFTVKKRSQMGEAQLQ
-948 SDTYSTTGSK
+948 NFDTRPPKLRVYRFGSDTPDQNASANSSAQSNASFATLVKGNIPMSK
-958 YFDVTPEF
+958 WQPHWSETQKQIDDKANQEEVN
-966 LDYAYSGKYVTISL
+966 A
-980 DIKGENLVPDA
+980 
-991 RGLSRIGCELR
+991 
-1002 LNLSNGGVLY
+1002 LNERM
-1012 LQCQKIVSGNL
+1012 
-1023 PRERISVTRQIP
+1023 RE
-1035 QGVSVVGLNKVNMY
+1035 
-1049 VQVGGTALAGRPKF
+1049 
-1063 ELSSSPS
+1063 
-1070 DWSPA
+1070 
-1075 PEDVEE
+1075 
-1081 SIRKEAEIAAYND
+1081 EAERQAYE
-1094 LKLQEEAQAIRVEL
+1094 LTKLQEEAQAIRVEL

-1123 YRSFAERSDGQV
+1123 YRSFVERSDGQV

-1148 IVELEKNLGENALM
+1148 IVELEKDLGENALM

>member
-1 MLLTIHDNQ
+1 MLITIHDNQ
-10 YRKVAFIDN
+10 YQKVAFIDN

-46 VSKKDVEGDKAYSR
+46 VSKKAIEGDKAYSR
-60 VYQQL
+60 VYQHL
-65 NEKAFVSFQHKSRN
+65 NEKAYVSFQHKSKN
-79 YIFYVSKVVET
+79 YMFYVGKVVET
-90 HTRINCLCLNLNLDL
+90 HSRIDCFCLNLNLDL

-130 LRYEKMSI
+130 LRYERMAI

-154 TESKVARLISL
+154 KETKVARLLSL
-165 ARNFEAEIDFDT
+165 ARNFEAEIEFDT
-177 QFYDDSS
+177 QFNDDSS
-184 LKSFKVNVYKAND
+184 LKLFTVNVYKGYD

-219 AEVKRTVDNSKIYN
+219 SEVKRTVDNSKIYN
-233 ALTPVGKNGERVI
+233 AVTPVGKDGERVVK
-246 QLAPSN
+246 LAPSN
-252 WSVKN
+252 WSVTN

-283 FPDKESGE
+283 FPDKETGE

-311 AYRELKKFAY
+311 AYRELKKYAY
-321 PEITYEVEGYADLNI
+321 PEIIYEVDGYADLDL

-364 TNPSSNRTTFG
+364 TKPSSNRTTFG
-375 NARALE
+375 NARAFE

-404 KVLTSNGTYFKNHI
+404 KVLTSNGTYFKNGLGH
-418 GNSVV
+418 SVV

-448 TGQSYQVDGREVGET
+448 TGQSFQVDGREVGET

-554 SWAKFKGE
+554 TWARFKGDD
-562 TGRGIEST
+562 GRGIEST
-570 THYFLATNQ
+570 THYFLATAQ

-598 ESKRYLWNYTV
+598 ESKKYLWNYTV
-609 TQYTDGTSQTSSAII
+609 TEYSDGTNQTGVPII
-624 IGVHGAKGDKGDKG
+624 IGTHGAKGDKG
-638 NDGIAGRDG
+638 NDGNPGRDG
-647 VGIRLTT
+647 VGIRST
-654 VTYGMSPSDTIQPT
+654 VIS
-668 SWSASVPTLVKGQY
+668 
-682 LWTKTVWTYTDNHTE
+682 
-697 TGYQKTYVS
+697 
-706 RDGNNGRDGIPGKDG
+706 
-721 VGIRSTA
+721 
-728 ITYAVSTSG
+728 YAVSTSG

-751 VPSGQYLWT
+751 VPNGQYLWT

-771 ETAYSVSKMG
+771 ETAYSVAKMG
-781 EKGDKGDKGERGLQ
+781 T
-795 GLQGPKGDQ
+795 
-804 GIPGVKGADGRT
+804 DGRT
-816 QYTHIAYADT
+816 TYPHYA
-826 ASGGGFSQTDQTK
+826 F
-839 PYIGMYQDFIAT
+839 
-851 DSTNPASYRWTK
+851 
-863 WKGDKGDTGAQGVP
+863 
-877 GPKGADGRTPYVHF
+877 
-891 AYSDN
+891 SDN

-901 LTTSDNG
+901 LVFTDTG
-908 QRYIGHYSDY
+908 QRYQGYYSDY

-936 KIELGGRNYILQ
+936 KIELGGRNYILK
-948 SDTYSTTGSK
+948 SDVYATSGSK
-958 YFDVTPEF
+958 YFDVSQEF
-966 LDYAYSGKYVTISL
+966 LDYAYSGRYVTISL
-980 DIKGENLVPDA
+980 DIKGENLVPDS

-1002 LNLSNGGVLY
+1002 LNLSDGKVLY
-1012 LQCQKIVSGNL
+1012 LQCQKIVSGTQ
-1023 PRERISVTRQIP
+1023 PRERISVTKQIP

-1049 VQVGGTALAGRPKF
+1049 IQVGGTALAGRPKF

-1075 PEDVEE
+1075 PEDINAQFESVDSRITEE
-1081 SIRKEAEIAAYND
+1081 AQRQVYE
-1094 LKLQEEAQAIRVEL
+1094 LTKLQEQAQSMRVEL
-1108 EAKALASEVKAWLGE
+1108 EAKALASEIKQWLAE
-1123 YRSFAERSDGQV
+1123 YREFAQSTDKTIDNFTRNFFQ
-1135 AGLSQSFFESQAR
+1135 SQER
-1148 IVELEKNLGENALM
+1148 IVEMEKTLGENSMM
-1162 LNFVNNYLRASD
+1162 LNFVNNYLRASE

-1182 DNTDYIQITPEGIQL
+1182 DNTEYIQITPQGIQL
-1197 MSAGVA
+1197 MSTGVA
-1203 VATIAN
+1203 AATIAN

-1218 LTDSLQVGKFRFEQ
+1218 LTDSLQVGFYRFEQ
-1232 SRRNPDINVWRYVE
+1232 SKRNPAVNVWRYVE

>member
-257 EKGELEFYQKGG
+257 DKGELEFYQKGG

-418 GNSVV
+418 GNSVA

-448 TGQSYQVDGREVGET
+448 TGQSFQVDGREVGET
-463 AVLVV
+463 AVLIV
-468 KATQGD
+468 KAMQGD

-516 GSVGFSVSDSTNK
+516 GSVGFSVSDPTNK

-554 SWAKFKGE
+554 TWAKFKGE

-570 THYFLATNQ
+570 THYFLATSQ
-579 GSGVTASTSGWTTT
+579 GSGVTVSTSGWTTT
-593 AQYTS
+593 AQSTTAVN
-598 ESKRYLWNYTV
+598 KYLWNYTV

-624 IGVHGAKGDKGDKG
+624 IGVHGA
-638 NDGIAGRDG
+638 
-647 VGIRLTT
+647 
-654 VTYGMSPSDTIQPT
+654 
-668 SWSASVPTLVKGQY
+668 
-682 LWTKTVWTYTDNHTE
+682 
-697 TGYQKTYVS
+697 
-706 RDGNNGRDGIPGKDG
+706 
-721 VGIRSTA
+721 
-728 ITYAVSTSG
+728 
-737 TSAPTVGWGEQVPN
+737 
-751 VPSGQYLWT
+751 
-760 RTVYTYTDNDT
+760 
-771 ETAYSVSKMG
+771 
-781 EKGDKGDKGERGLQ
+781 
-795 GLQGPKGDQ
+795 
-804 GIPGVKGADGRT
+804 DGRT
-816 QYTHIAYADT
+816 TYPHYA
-826 ASGGGFSQTDQTK
+826 F
-839 PYIGMYQDFIAT
+839 
-851 DSTNPASYRWTK
+851 
-863 WKGDKGDTGAQGVP
+863 
-877 GPKGADGRTPYVHF
+877 
-891 AYSDN
+891 SDN

-901 LTTSDNG
+901 LVFTDTG
-908 QRYIGHYSDY
+908 QRYQGYYSDY

-936 KIELGGRNYILQ
+936 KIEVGGRNLISGTASFSGTHWEKEGTWRLEESLYKGAGVLTWVSGKKASPIANISVQ
-948 SDTYSTTGSK
+948 SGDTYTFSAYIKKENAGTV
-958 YFDVTPEF
+958 YFY
-966 LDYAYSGKYVTISL
+966 LY
-980 DIKGENLVPDA
+980 DA
-991 RGLSRIGCELR
+991 VETRFATADA
-1002 LNLSNGGVLY
+1002 
-1012 LQCQKIVSGNL
+1012 
-1023 PRERISVTRQIP
+1023 PRETVIQNVGDNFQRFTITFKVTRSGLLRPRFAILSTDE
-1035 QGVSVVGLNKVNMY
+1035 GGFSVAGYQLET
-1049 VQVGGTALAGRPKF
+1049 GTLAT
-1063 ELSSSPS
+1063 
-1070 DWSPA
+1070 DWSPTL
-1075 PEDVEE
+1075 EDVEE
-1081 SIRKEAEIAAYND
+1081 SIRKEAEIAAYNN
-1094 LKLQEEAQAIRVEL
+1094 LKLQEEAQSIRVEL

-1123 YRSFAERSDGQV
+1123 YRSFVERSDGQV

>member
-1 MLLTIHDNQ
+1 MLITIHDNQ
-10 YRKVAFIDN
+10 YQKVAFIDN

-46 VSKKDVEGDKAYSR
+46 VSKKVIEGDKAYSR
-60 VYQQL
+60 VYQHL
-65 NEKAFVSFQHKSRN
+65 NEKAYVSFQHKSKN
-79 YIFYVSKVVET
+79 YMFYVGKVVET
-90 HTRINCLCLNLNLDL
+90 HSRIDCFCLNLNLDL

-130 LRYEKMSI
+130 LRYERMAI

-154 TESKVARLISL
+154 KETKVARLLSL
-165 ARNFEAEIDFDT
+165 ARNFEAEIEFDT
-177 QFYDDSS
+177 QFNDDSS
-184 LKSFKVNVYKAND
+184 LKLFTVNVYKGYD

-219 AEVKRTVDNSKIYN
+219 SEVKRTVDNSKIYN
-233 ALTPVGKNGERVI
+233 AVTPVGKDGERVI
-246 QLAPSN
+246 KLAPSN
-252 WSVKN
+252 WSVTN
-257 EKGELEFYQKGG
+257 NKGELEFYQRGD

-311 AYRELKKFAY
+311 AYRELKKYAY
-321 PEITYEVEGYADLNI
+321 PEIVYEVDGYADLDL

-364 TNPSSNRTTFG
+364 TKPSSNRTTFG
-375 NARALE
+375 NARAFE
-381 SRVSTDLIKR
+381 SRISTDLIKR
-391 LEQMVESARPYTI
+391 LEQMVESARPYII

-448 TGQSYQVDGREVGET
+448 TGQSYQVEGSAVDET
-463 AVLVV
+463 AVLIV
-468 KATQGD
+468 KATQGG
-474 RELTREA
+474 RELTRES
-481 VSFVNVNDGASG
+481 VSFVNVNDGAVG
-493 QPGLAGADGRTPI
+493 KPGLAGADGRTPI
-506 VHTAYANSAD
+506 VHTAYANSPD
-516 GSVGFSVSDSTNK
+516 GSVGFSVSDHTGK
-529 SYIGTC
+529 SYVGTC
-535 TTYLDTN
+535 TTYSDTN

-554 SWAKFKGE
+554 TWARFKGDD
-562 TGRGIEST
+562 GRGIEST
-570 THYFLATNQ
+570 THYFLATAQ

-598 ESKRYLWNYTV
+598 ESKKYLWNYTV
-609 TQYTDGTSQTSSAII
+609 TQYSDNTSQTSVPII
-624 IGVHGAKGDKGDKG
+624 IGTHGA
-638 NDGIAGRDG
+638 
-647 VGIRLTT
+647 
-654 VTYGMSPSDTIQPT
+654 
-668 SWSASVPTLVKGQY
+668 
-682 LWTKTVWTYTDNHTE
+682 
-697 TGYQKTYVS
+697 
-706 RDGNNGRDGIPGKDG
+706 
-721 VGIRSTA
+721 
-728 ITYAVSTSG
+728 
-737 TSAPTVGWGEQVPN
+737 
-751 VPSGQYLWT
+751 
-760 RTVYTYTDNDT
+760 
-771 ETAYSVSKMG
+771 
-781 EKGDKGDKGERGLQ
+781 KGDKGERGLQ
-795 GLQGPKGDQ
+795 GLQGVQGPKGDQ
-804 GIPGVKGADGRT
+804 GIPGAKGADGRT
-816 QYTHIAYADT
+816 QYTHIAYADNDR
-826 ASGGGFSQTDQTK
+826 GGDFSQTDQSK
-839 PYIGMYQDFIAT
+839 AYIGMYQDFNAT
-851 DSTNPASYRWTK
+851 DSTNPTAYRWTK

-936 KIELGGRNYILQ
+936 KIELGGRNYILK
-948 SDTYSTTGSK
+948 SDVYATSGSK
-958 YFDVTPEF
+958 YFDVSQEF
-966 LDYAYSGKYVTISL
+966 LDYAYSGRYVTISL

-991 RGLSRIGCELR
+991 SGRSRIGCELR
-1002 LNLSNGGVLY
+1002 LNLSNGGNLY

-1035 QGVSVVGLNKVNMY
+1035 QGVSVTGLNKVNMY
-1049 VQVGGTALAGRPKF
+1049 IQVGGTALAGRPKF

-1075 PEDVEE
+1075 PEDINAQFESVDSRITEE
-1081 SIRKEAEIAAYND
+1081 AQRQAYE
-1094 LKLQEEAQAIRVEL
+1094 LTKLQEQAQSMRVEL
-1108 EAKALASEVKAWLGE
+1108 EAKALASEIKQWLAE
-1123 YRSFAERSDGQV
+1123 YREFAQNSDTKV
-1135 AGLSQSFFESQAR
+1135 SGLSESFYQSQAR
-1148 IVELEKNLGENALM
+1148 IVALEKDLGENSMM

>member
-252 WSVKN
+252 WSVTN

-404 KVLTSNGTYFKNHI
+404 KVLTSNGTYFKNGLGH
-418 GNSVV
+418 SVV

-448 TGQSYQVDGREVGET
+448 TGQSFQVDGREVGET

-570 THYFLATNQ
+570 THYFLATSQ
-579 GSGVTASTSGWTTT
+579 GSGVTVSTSGWTTT
-593 AQYTS
+593 AQYTTAVN
-598 ESKRYLWNYTV
+598 KYLWNYTV

-624 IGVHGAKGDKGDKG
+624 IGVHGAKGD
-638 NDGIAGRDG
+638 
-647 VGIRLTT
+647 
-654 VTYGMSPSDTIQPT
+654 P
-668 SWSASVPTLVKGQY
+668 
-682 LWTKTVWTYTDNHTE
+682 
-697 TGYQKTYVS
+697 
-706 RDGNNGRDGIPGKDG
+706 
-721 VGIRSTA
+721 
-728 ITYAVSTSG
+728 
-737 TSAPTVGWGEQVPN
+737 
-751 VPSGQYLWT
+751 
-760 RTVYTYTDNDT
+760 
-771 ETAYSVSKMG
+771 
-781 EKGDKGDKGERGLQ
+781 GERGVQ

-804 GIPGVKGADGRT
+804 GIQGAKGIDGRT

-826 ASGGGFSQTDQTK
+826 DSGSGFSQTDQTK
-839 PYIGMYQDFIAT
+839 AYIGMYQDFNAT

-936 KIELGGRNYILQ
+936 KIELGGRNYILK
-948 SDTYSTTGSK
+948 SDVYATSGSK

-991 RGLSRIGCELR
+991 SGRSRIGCELR
-1002 LNLSNGGVLY
+1002 LNLSNGGNLY

-1123 YRSFAERSDGQV
+1123 YRSFVERSDGQV

>member
-46 VSKKDVEGDKAYSR
+46 VSKKDIEGDKAYSR

-90 HTRINCLCLNLNLDL
+90 HTKINCLCLNLNLDL

-120 FAEYCNAMGL
+120 FAEYCNVMGL

-233 ALTPVGKNGERVI
+233 AVTPVGKDGERVI

-291 QWITRTMEID
+291 QWITRTMDID

-391 LEQMVESARPYTI
+391 LEQMVELARPYTI

-448 TGQSYQVDGREVGET
+448 TGQSFQVNGREVGET

-579 GSGVTASTSGWTTT
+579 GSGVTVSTSGWTTT
-593 AQYTS
+593 AQSTTAVN
-598 ESKRYLWNYTV
+598 KYLWNYTV

-624 IGVHGAKGDKGDKG
+624 IGVHGA
-638 NDGIAGRDG
+638 
-647 VGIRLTT
+647 
-654 VTYGMSPSDTIQPT
+654 
-668 SWSASVPTLVKGQY
+668 
-682 LWTKTVWTYTDNHTE
+682 
-697 TGYQKTYVS
+697 
-706 RDGNNGRDGIPGKDG
+706 
-721 VGIRSTA
+721 
-728 ITYAVSTSG
+728 
-737 TSAPTVGWGEQVPN
+737 
-751 VPSGQYLWT
+751 
-760 RTVYTYTDNDT
+760 
-771 ETAYSVSKMG
+771 
-781 EKGDKGDKGERGLQ
+781 
-795 GLQGPKGDQ
+795 
-804 GIPGVKGADGRT
+804 DGRT
-816 QYTHIAYADT
+816 TYPHYA
-826 ASGGGFSQTDQTK
+826 F
-839 PYIGMYQDFIAT
+839 
-851 DSTNPASYRWTK
+851 
-863 WKGDKGDTGAQGVP
+863 
-877 GPKGADGRTPYVHF
+877 
-891 AYSDN
+891 SDN

-901 LTTSDNG
+901 LVFTDTG
-908 QRYIGHYSDY
+908 QRYQGYYSDY

-936 KIELGGRNYILQ
+936 KIDGGFANIYALSKNGEISTNQTSEFRLDI
-948 SDTYSTTGSK
+948 SSGTISFKTTGSDSFIGHAVSHPNPYRSVYGIK
-958 YFDVTPEF
+958 IPVIPNRSILIHITNNNFGKNYISYFGADSNTIKTF
-966 LDYAYSGKYVTISL
+966 SGPHPNKFILNPSQ
-980 DIKGENLVPDA
+980 
-991 RGLSRIGCELR
+991 LSGVSFITLR
-1002 LNLSNGGVLY
+1002 YGVGN
-1012 LQCQKIVSGNL
+1012 SNL
-1023 PRERISVTRQIP
+1023 PIGTYVET
-1035 QGVSVVGLNKVNMY
+1035 KVKVEY
-1049 VQVGGTALAGRPKF
+1049 GTIHT
-1063 ELSSSPS
+1063 

-1123 YRSFAERSDGQV
+1123 YRSFVERSDGQV

-1148 IVELEKNLGENALM
+1148 IVKLEKNLGENALM

-1232 SRRNPDINVWRYVE
+1232 SKRNPDINVWRYVE

>member
-65 NEKAFVSFQHKSRN
+65 NEKAYISFQHKSRN

-90 HTRINCLCLNLNLDL
+90 HTKINCLCLNLNLDL

-184 LKSFKVNVYKAND
+184 LKSFKVNVYKAYD

-233 ALTPVGKNGERVI
+233 AVTPVGKNGERVI

-252 WSVKN
+252 WSVTN

-404 KVLTSNGTYFKNHI
+404 KVLTSNGTYFKNGLGH
-418 GNSVV
+418 SVV

-437 TWAWEFKGQST
+437 TWAWEFKGQSA
-448 TGQSYQVDGREVGET
+448 TGQSFQVDGREVGET

-493 QPGLAGADGRTPI
+493 QPGQAGADGRTPI

-579 GSGVTASTSGWTTT
+579 GSGVTVSTSGWTTT
-593 AQYTS
+593 AQSTTAVN
-598 ESKRYLWNYTV
+598 KYLWNYTV

-624 IGVHGAKGDKGDKG
+624 IGVHGA
-638 NDGIAGRDG
+638 
-647 VGIRLTT
+647 
-654 VTYGMSPSDTIQPT
+654 
-668 SWSASVPTLVKGQY
+668 
-682 LWTKTVWTYTDNHTE
+682 
-697 TGYQKTYVS
+697 
-706 RDGNNGRDGIPGKDG
+706 
-721 VGIRSTA
+721 
-728 ITYAVSTSG
+728 
-737 TSAPTVGWGEQVPN
+737 
-751 VPSGQYLWT
+751 
-760 RTVYTYTDNDT
+760 
-771 ETAYSVSKMG
+771 
-781 EKGDKGDKGERGLQ
+781 
-795 GLQGPKGDQ
+795 
-804 GIPGVKGADGRT
+804 DGRT
-816 QYTHIAYADT
+816 TYPHYA
-826 ASGGGFSQTDQTK
+826 F
-839 PYIGMYQDFIAT
+839 
-851 DSTNPASYRWTK
+851 
-863 WKGDKGDTGAQGVP
+863 
-877 GPKGADGRTPYVHF
+877 
-891 AYSDN
+891 SDN

-901 LTTSDNG
+901 LVFTDTG
-908 QRYIGHYSDY
+908 QRYQGYYSDY

-936 KIELGGRNYILQ
+936 KIEAGGRNYVLDSRTVWVNTNNIQTCPISKEQLKDGSREFIRIRRSNPSLNPSLISLYSEIRGFSSEMPTSGKGKISFKARASAPVNMNVMGILISSTSTNLPWDRSQ
-948 SDTYSTTGSK
+948 ISIGTEWKTYS
-958 YFDVTPEF
+958 FDFEF
-966 LDYAYSGKYVTISL
+966 VKGMTILRANPLQVLPPVPNLAEFYLDL
-980 DIKGENLVPDA
+980 
-991 RGLSRIGCELR
+991 CEWQL
-1002 LNLSNGGVLY
+1002 
-1012 LQCQKIVSGNL
+1012 
-1023 PRERISVTRQIP
+1023 EA
-1035 QGVSVVGLNKVNMY
+1035 
-1049 VQVGGTALAGRPKF
+1049 GTMA
-1063 ELSSSPS
+1063 SS
-1070 DWSPA
+1070 WSQA

-1108 EAKALASEVKAWLGE
+1108 EAKALASEIKAWLGE
-1123 YRSFAERSDGQV
+1123 YHSFVERSDGQV